1 MVLSWSLKT
10 QLTQKDNMLEKIKT
24 TIGTITEKVKP
35 KVILF
40 DQKVDTFLPNPKIK
54 KIAYIGLGSLFGFMF
69 LIIILGL
76 LLSPM
81 RNANNTEGLT
91 LKKTNILID
100 SPKPQME
107 LNENQKQILMLESEI
122 KELKFPESIL
132 NIPVIENNLSI

>member
-1 MVLSWSLKT
+1 MKEKVTTAFKT
-10 QLTQKDNMLEKIKT
+10 I
-24 TIGTITEKVKP
+24 IEKVKP
-35 KVILF
+35 KIILF

-76 LLSPM
+76 FLSPM
-81 RNANNTEGLT
+81 RNVRNSDGLT
-91 LKKTNILID
+91 LKKTNIIID

-132 NIPVIENNLSI
+132 NIPVIESNLSI

>member
-1 MVLSWSLKT
+1 MK
-10 QLTQKDNMLEKIKT
+10 EKITTAFKT
-24 TIGTITEKVKP
+24 VIEKVKP
-35 KVILF
+35 KIILF
-40 DQKVDTFLPNPKIK
+40 DQKVNTFLPNPKIK
-54 KIAYIGLGSLFGFMF
+54 KIAYIAIGSLFGFMF

-81 RNANNTEGLT
+81 RNMNNSGGLV
-91 LKKTNILID
+91 LKKTDIIVD

-132 NIPVIENNLSI
+132 NIPVIENDLSI

>member
-1 MVLSWSLKT
+1 
-10 QLTQKDNMLEKIKT
+10 MLEKVKT
-24 TIGTITEKVKP
+24 TIGTIIEKVKP

-76 LLSPM
+76 LLSPL
-81 RNANNTEGLT
+81 RNARNSDGPT
-91 LKKTNILID
+91 LKKTNIIVD

-132 NIPVIENNLSI
+132 NIPVIESNLSI

>member
-1 MVLSWSLKT
+1 MKEKITTTFKT
-10 QLTQKDNMLEKIKT
+10 VIEKIK
-24 TIGTITEKVKP
+24 P
-35 KVILF
+35 KIVLF

-54 KIAYIGLGSLFGFMF
+54 KIAYIAIGSLFGFMF

-81 RNANNTEGLT
+81 RNANNSDGLV
-91 LKKTNILID
+91 LKKTNIIVD

-107 LNENQKQILMLESEI
+107 LNENQKQILMLENEI

-132 NIPVIENNLSI
+132 NIPVIENDLSI

>member
-1 MVLSWSLKT
+1 MK
-10 QLTQKDNMLEKIKT
+10 EKITTTFKT
-24 TIGTITEKVKP
+24 IIEKVKP
-35 KVILF
+35 KIVLF

-54 KIAYIGLGSLFGFMF
+54 KIAYIAIGSLFGFMF

-81 RNANNTEGLT
+81 RNMKNSDGIV
-91 LKKTNILID
+91 LKKTNIIVD

-132 NIPVIENNLSI
+132 NIPVIESNLSI

>member
-1 MVLSWSLKT
+1 
-10 QLTQKDNMLEKIKT
+10 MLEKVKT
-24 TIGTITEKVKP
+24 TIGTIIEKVKP

-76 LLSPM
+76 LLSPL
-81 RNANNTEGLT
+81 RNARNSDGLT
-91 LKKTNILID
+91 LKKTNIIVD

-132 NIPVIENNLSI
+132 NIPVIESNLSI